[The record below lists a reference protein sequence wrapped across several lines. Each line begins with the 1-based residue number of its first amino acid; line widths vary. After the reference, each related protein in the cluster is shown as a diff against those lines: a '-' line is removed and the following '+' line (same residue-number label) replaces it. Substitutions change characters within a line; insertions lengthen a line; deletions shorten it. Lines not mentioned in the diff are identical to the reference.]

1 MRRFYLQLAILTFVG
16 ALFIAPRLNAQTCRV
31 RMGVNQAGVKI
42 YREVYEYGYVSEK
55 PTFPGGDSELM
66 SYINKNRH
74 YPADAY
80 RRGIQGRV
88 SCSFI
93 VNEDGTI
100 SHLRV
105 IKGVEESLNREA
117 VRLLSE
123 MPPWKAGRQSGKAV
137 PVRVVWSVPFR
148 K

>member
-1 MRRFYLQLAILTFVG
+1 MKRLYLRLFFPTLFGAFLAVPG
-16 ALFIAPRLNAQTCRV
+16 AEAQTCRV
-31 RMGVNQAGVKI
+31 SMGVNQAGVKV
-42 YREVYEYGYVSEK
+42 YREVYEYGYVTDK

-74 YPADAY
+74 YPAEAY
-80 RRGIQGRV
+80 RKGIQGRV

-93 VNEDGTI
+93 VNEDGSV

-117 VRLLSE
+117 LRLLSQ
-123 MPPWKAGRQSGKAV
+123 MPDWKAGRHHGRAV